1 MNDKDL
7 IQAERNRMNM
17 YVASLENQLR
27 AEKERSLLFKTKYE
41 DAICNIDKKVE
52 ERTTEL
58 KEENKELK
66 HDLIEARKELDTE
79 KESKVRLEYAILEI
93 RNEVATKD
101 EKIADLEKKIK
112 ILTQVA
118 EAAKVNDKLGADYK
132 SVIRG
137 LEKQL
142 FGSKSEA
149 TCFQNDMIDPE
160 NPDITDMG
168 IDDMTKKLIAEAKR
182 QDEKPLSD
190 SAKKAE
196 KVASKVSKSTL
207 KPAEKTKDKGSVFPA
222 KKRIYTA
229 TEIRNMGLGDLPP
242 GTKILCRKN
251 GKNGKD
257 VWEVII
263 LTYES
268 AKVVQHVYEIA
279 RVSKP
284 GEGLFT
290 IGYPDRIIKD
300 NPVHPSFAKFY
311 IESKFGYNLSENRIL
326 QILKSMKTSIPQ
338 SSLNRWMHEIM
349 EMLRNKLENL
359 MFEAI
364 RQSKTTYNDET
375 RILVRSRVDRNA
387 PFKYKVEYIHAA
399 LSLEK
404 KLVAMVYDEGSR
416 SHEVQEKAFF
426 RESDIKLFM
435 ADRAP
440 LYSTIVK
447 DLEEYEI
454 ERAACWV
461 HSRRL
466 FLNAFLSDERVRP
479 FLKMINA
486 IFWIDKESKRLGHN
500 FNQRQKYR
508 QRHSK
513 KLVDCIFELAKE
525 YRQAGDEYGELV
537 HKALDYILNDEEA
550 FRRFLDHGELEAS
563 NNGIENLF
571 RHIAMGRR
579 NWLHIGSHY
588 AAQNIAFMYSLYESC
603 KLNNINFGNYIED
616 ILTRFMYGEEADASF
631 LPNQWVARTPDA
643 GTQTA

>member
-1 MNDKDL
+1 
-7 IQAERNRMNM
+7 
-17 YVASLENQLR
+17 
-27 AEKERSLLFKTKYE
+27 
-41 DAICNIDKKVE
+41 
-52 ERTTEL
+52 
-58 KEENKELK
+58 
-66 HDLIEARKELDTE
+66 
-79 KESKVRLEYAILEI
+79 
-93 RNEVATKD
+93 
-101 EKIADLEKKIK
+101 
-112 ILTQVA
+112 
-118 EAAKVNDKLGADYK
+118 
-132 SVIRG
+132 
-137 LEKQL
+137 
-142 FGSKSEA
+142 
-149 TCFQNDMIDPE
+149 
-160 NPDITDMG
+160 MG

-196 KVASKVSKSTL
+196 KVA
-207 KPAEKTKDKGSVFPA
+207 
-222 KKRIYTA
+222 
-229 TEIRNMGLGDLPP
+229 
-242 GTKILCRKN
+242 
-251 GKNGKD
+251 
-257 VWEVII
+257 
-263 LTYES
+263 
-268 AKVVQHVYEIA
+268 
-279 RVSKP
+279 
-284 GEGLFT
+284 
-290 IGYPDRIIKD
+290 
-300 NPVHPSFAKFY
+300 FAKFY

-579 NWLHIGSHY
+579 NWLHTGSHY